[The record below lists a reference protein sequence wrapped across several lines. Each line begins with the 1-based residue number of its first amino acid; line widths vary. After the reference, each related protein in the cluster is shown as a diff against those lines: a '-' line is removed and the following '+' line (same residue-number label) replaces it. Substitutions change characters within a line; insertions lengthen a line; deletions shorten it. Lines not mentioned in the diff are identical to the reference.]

1 MIELPEGLVLAEQ
14 LDRELRDKRIT
25 DVRANT
31 SPHRFAWYDGNP
43 AAYPLRFTGREIEG
57 AHSYGGKVHLRLKGS
72 GGFLFADGIC
82 LRLVPAGGTIPK
94 KHQLYLEFED
104 GTRLVGS
111 VQMYGALIGYD
122 SLPVSAYDEA
132 ARQKPCPLSDDFSPV
147 YFDGLLRSV
156 KPSLSAK
163 AFLATEQRIPGLGN
177 GVLQDILFRAGVH
190 PKRAVSSLSSADQ
203 DALFGSVKTTLREMA
218 EAGGRNTEKD
228 LYGRPGGYF
237 TLLCRNTVLYPCP
250 HCGASLV
257 KEAYLGGSIY
267 FCPSCQPSTQ
277 YYKR

>member
-1 MIELPEGLVLAEQ
+1 
-14 LDRELRDKRIT
+14 
-25 DVRANT
+25 
-31 SPHRFAWYDGNP
+31 
-43 AAYPLRFTGREIEG
+43 
-57 AHSYGGKVHLRLKGS
+57 
-72 GGFLFADGIC
+72 
-82 LRLVPAGGTIPK
+82 
-94 KHQLYLEFED
+94 
-104 GTRLVGS
+104 
-111 VQMYGALIGYD
+111 MYGALIGYD

-250 HCGASLV
+250 HCGAPLSKKLTWAEASTFAPAVNRQRNITKGSLFHFLYSLCV
-257 KEAYLGGSIY
+257 GRPCIASHMPFPRAKVRL
-267 FCPSCQPSTQ
+267 STGHHIVYPQ
-277 YYKR
+277 EKTGVFS